1 MASAERTSS
10 RKRCKN
16 GTRRN
21 KKTGE
26 CVKVTSKKT
35 TSTRSKPRCKNGTR
49 RNKET
54 GECEKVNGKNKK
66 TSVRGLDSTCAICLE
81 EITSE
86 NIQTQCK
93 HNFHKECLLEWCETQ
108 RNKSVTKCPICRRD
122 ISNTCRRIMPVVSK
136 NVFKYL
142 RDFRHARTNLERSE
156 YFNIIATMIV
166 DSRFDVNVEAND
178 GESLL
183 YKLSSDKRLTEY
195 YIPLIQLLLWHPDT
209 KIKDDEMRALINQ
222 GNVKVLAV
230 YRENIRK
237 VPKQLRKLF

>member
-66 TSVRGLDSTCAICLE
+66 TSARGLDSTCAICLE

-93 HNFHKECLLEWCETQ
+93 HNFHKECLLAWCENQ
-108 RNKSVTKCPICRRD
+108 RNKSVTKCPMCRSD
-122 ISNTCRRIMPVVSK
+122 ISPTCRRIMSLVSK
-136 NVFKYL
+136 DVFKYL
-142 RDFRHARTNLERSE
+142 RDIHYARTNQERSE
-156 YFNIIATMIV
+156 YFNMIAVMII
-166 DSRFDVNVEAND
+166 DSRFDVNVKAND

-183 YKLSSDKRLTEY
+183 YKMSSDKRFNEY